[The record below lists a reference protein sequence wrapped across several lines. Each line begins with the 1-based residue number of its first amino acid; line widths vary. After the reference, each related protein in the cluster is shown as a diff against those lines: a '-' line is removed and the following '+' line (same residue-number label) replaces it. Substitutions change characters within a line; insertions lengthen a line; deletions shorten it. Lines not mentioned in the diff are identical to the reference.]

1 MKTIQTSWPNPQAD
15 LPDPGNRSGHAKDSG
30 QNISSRPNG
39 SPSTG
44 GGVERPVTL
53 WGVLDAFRRRWIP
66 ALAVAIPAALLV
78 AGLLWQA
85 IPAEFESE
93 ALIRVNQFEG
103 ALVNKA
109 GKQQT
114 ELSTFRNSQINF
126 IQSRPVLKAALNV
139 NGILDTQLLK
149 GNPHPIEFLKE
160 ELEVGTDLSDEFIRI
175 NLAGEFP
182 EDLQKVVDAVKEV
195 YMTKVVYTE
204 KQSKVEELEKLKK
217 ALAEEDSTVKANQA
231 RIDRLAKELGTTS
244 DPKMAAKQ
252 MELKQ
257 AKVGMLYQQLN
268 DLNQRLGAAD
278 AMRNIAQEAGLSLD
292 QIPGNQIGATPP
304 PTTTLRSGKANQ
316 ETILRQALA
325 IIDQKISKFQATVRD
340 TNHPELLELQRS
352 KQRLQANLK
361 AVTVTTAAGGSAGL
375 SSFDILFRQKQGLV
389 KTIAEAEAELAIVN
403 QRLVDLTSE
412 TKEIQYLVEHRDV
425 LRQQVAARR
434 IELEVPPR
442 VSVVQDANLPKK
454 RNIKSR
460 VQAAFLG
467 GFGTFFMI
475 VAGFTM
481 FEWFSHRVGSTSDIA
496 NAVNLRLVGT
506 IPSPDKGGLLGL
518 GVFAGKVDYDEWN
531 RAVIES
537 MDVVRTYLM
546 RHVDP
551 SRPASI
557 LVTSASANEGKT
569 TVSCQLAASLAR
581 SGKRVAIVDCD
592 FRRPSAHV
600 MMDGQVGPGICEYL
614 RGEASIESI
623 YQDTQAP
630 GLTFIPAGEVDQV
643 VLQTLSSDG
652 GRSLINDLKSRFEFV
667 VIDTSPL
674 LFVAEPSMLAQNA
687 DIVLLSTRKDYSRIP
702 YVAQSRDSL
711 RSLQVP
717 LLGAVMVGSDSDF
730 QRQSYGYRQRL
741 QPVATRPLN
750 DKPVSSST
758 ATPAPSTQPAGVAQL
773 DAAKK
778 EVKKAS
784 ANQNIAKSAV
794 DNVGDKLKS
803 TTPDKLVT
811 DAADKL
817 KNTSGKLVADTAD
830 ELKNAPGKLVADTAG
845 KLNDVTPGKLVTD
858 SADKL
863 KKKTTSKL
871 NDIVDDYIKDDH
883 TAS

>member
-1 MKTIQTSWPNPQAD
+1 
-15 LPDPGNRSGHAKDSG
+15 
-30 QNISSRPNG
+30 
-39 SPSTG
+39 
-44 GGVERPVTL
+44 
-53 WGVLDAFRRRWIP
+53 
-66 ALAVAIPAALLV
+66 
-78 AGLLWQA
+78 
-85 IPAEFESE
+85 
-93 ALIRVNQFEG
+93 
-103 ALVNKA
+103 
-109 GKQQT
+109 
-114 ELSTFRNSQINF
+114 
-126 IQSRPVLKAALNV
+126 
-139 NGILDTQLLK
+139 
-149 GNPHPIEFLKE
+149 
-160 ELEVGTDLSDEFIRI
+160 
-175 NLAGEFP
+175 
-182 EDLQKVVDAVKEV
+182 
-195 YMTKVVYTE
+195 
-204 KQSKVEELEKLKK
+204 
-217 ALAEEDSTVKANQA
+217 
-231 RIDRLAKELGTTS
+231 
-244 DPKMAAKQ
+244 
-252 MELKQ
+252 
-257 AKVGMLYQQLN
+257 
-268 DLNQRLGAAD
+268 
-278 AMRNIAQEAGLSLD
+278 
-292 QIPGNQIGATPP
+292 
-304 PTTTLRSGKANQ
+304 
-316 ETILRQALA
+316 
-325 IIDQKISKFQATVRD
+325 
-340 TNHPELLELQRS
+340 
-352 KQRLQANLK
+352 
-361 AVTVTTAAGGSAGL
+361 
-375 SSFDILFRQKQGLV
+375 
-389 KTIAEAEAELAIVN
+389 
-403 QRLVDLTSE
+403 
-412 TKEIQYLVEHRDV
+412 
-425 LRQQVAARR
+425 
-434 IELEVPPR
+434 
-442 VSVVQDANLPKK
+442 
-454 RNIKSR
+454 
-460 VQAAFLG
+460 
-467 GFGTFFMI
+467 
-475 VAGFTM
+475 
-481 FEWFSHRVGSTSDIA
+481 
-496 NAVNLRLVGT
+496 
-506 IPSPDKGGLLGL
+506 
-518 GVFAGKVDYDEWN
+518 
-531 RAVIES
+531 

-614 RGEASIESI
+614 RGETSIESI